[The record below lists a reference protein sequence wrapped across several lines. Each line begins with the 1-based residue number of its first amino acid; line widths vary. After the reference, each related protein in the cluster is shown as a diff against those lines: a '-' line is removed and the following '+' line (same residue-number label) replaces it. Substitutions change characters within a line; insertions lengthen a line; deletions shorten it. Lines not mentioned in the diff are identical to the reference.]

1 MSEPKPLILV
11 GAGGHAKVVFDLI
24 SVLGLD
30 CLAVSCPE
38 ASNLRQWRGLAV
50 ISDQQLSEL
59 YSPAQVDLVLGIGF
73 MPGTNLR
80 QRLFEQF
87 SQLGYQFRT
96 LRHPTAWISASARL
110 GQGCQVMA
118 GVIIQ
123 ADAECADNVIINTSA
138 SIDHDTVIGAHS
150 QIAPGAVLCGAVVVE
165 ECVFIGASAT
175 VIQSRRI
182 GKGAVV
188 AAGAVVTSDVVP
200 GSVVKGCPAVDQNQR
215 VKVKR

>member
-11 GAGGHAKVVFDLI
+11 GAGGHAKVVLDLI
-24 SVLGLD
+24 RILD
-30 CLAVSCPE
+30 LECLAVSCPE
-38 ASNLRQWRGLAV
+38 ASHLTQWRGLAV

-73 MPGTNLR
+73 MPGSSLR

-96 LRHPTAWISASARL
+96 LCHPTAWVSASARL

-118 GVIIQ
+118 GAIIQ

-150 QIAPGAVLCGAVVVE
+150 QIAPGAVLCGAVMVDD
-165 ECVFIGASAT
+165 CVFVGAAAT

-188 AAGAVVTSDVVP
+188 AAGAVVTSDVMR
-200 GSVVKGCPAVDQNQR
+200 GSVVKGCPAVSS
-215 VKVKR
+215 KPTS

>member
-1 MSEPKPLILV
+1 MSELKPLILV
-11 GAGGHAKVVFDLI
+11 GAGGHAKVVLDLI
-24 SVLGLD
+24 RALD
-30 CLAVSCPE
+30 LECLAVSLPE
-38 ASNLRQWRGLAV
+38 ASNLSKWRGLSV
-50 ISDQQLSEL
+50 ICDKQLPEL

-73 MPGTNLR
+73 MPGTSLR
-80 QRLFEQF
+80 QNLFEQF

-96 LRHPTAWISASARL
+96 LCHPTAWISASARL

-123 ADAECADNVIINTSA
+123 ADAECADNVIINTRA

-150 QIAPGAVLCGAVVVE
+150 QIAPGAVLCGAVLVE
-165 ECVFIGASAT
+165 ECVFVGAAAT

-188 AAGAVVTSDVVP
+188 AAGAVVTADVMP
-200 GSVVKGCPAVDQNQR
+200 GSVVKGCPAVSL
-215 VKVKR
+215 KSTS